1 VRRPGTGRFK
11 IENPNQQRKY
21 DLMARESDPVAVHPT
36 LAAGVADTVTIT
48 NPNEVEVTIVNRTG
62 TSEIYFT
69 YSWTGI
75 PTAAVVGANGT
86 LVLPAAMPAIPVGT
100 GKGPVV
106 LSIISTGSV
115 AYSVEGI

>member
-75 PTAAVVGANGT
+75 PTERSSAQMARSYS
-86 LVLPAAMPAIPVGT
+86 LRRWL
-100 GKGPVV
+100 
-106 LSIISTGSV
+106 LSR
-115 AYSVEGI
+115 